1 VKVLHLDISTEWRG
15 GQQQVLYLTRGLEE
29 RGVVSVV
36 ATTQGSPLAQRL
48 RRQDLPVLELPA
60 TPIFAPKLGRA
71 LQHILADRTWHILH
85 AHTAH
90 AHTLGFLAFRVPPP
104 RSFHRPSFVVARRV
118 DFVPSRDPL
127 TRLKYTNAGQT
138 IVCVSE
144 AIRRVLLAYG
154 VAPDSLRVVPSGVQL
169 PGTSQPG
176 DPLPSELDPQRS
188 QQERLDLRAE
198 LGVPSDALLLGNI
211 AQMVEHKGQ
220 RYLLEAMPIIRRAV
234 PSAHLVILGNGE
246 LEKDL
251 RRRAAQLSL
260 DGSVTFAGF
269 RPDAARYLPAL
280 DLFVLSSVE
289 EGLGTSTL
297 DAQAAG
303 VPVVVTRAG
312 GSPEAVLDGET
323 GLLAEPADA
332 EALASQ
338 AIVLLNDQPRRVR
351 MGIAG
356 RRHVAD
362 AFSADRTVDMTL
374 AIYREL
380 TGRP

>member
-1 VKVLHLDISTEWRG
+1 MKVLHLDIGTEWRG

-29 RGVVSVV
+29 RGIVSVV

-48 RRQDLPVLELPA
+48 RQQDLPALELPA

-71 LQHILADRTWHILH
+71 LHQILADRSWNVLH

-90 AHTLGFLAFRVPPP
+90 AHTLGFLAFRMPPARP
-104 RSFHRPSFVVARRV
+104 FHRPSFVVARRV

-144 AIRRVLLAYG
+144 AIRQILLTYG
-154 VAPDSLRVVPSGVQL
+154 VPPDSLRVVRDGVQL

-176 DPLPSELDPQRS
+176 DPLPSELDPQRAR
-188 QQERLDLRAE
+188 QERRDLRGE
-198 LGVPSDALLLGNI
+198 LGVPDDGLLLGNI
-211 AQMVEHKGQ
+211 AQLVEHKGH
-220 RYLLEAMPIIRRAV
+220 RYLLEAMPIIRREV
-234 PSAHLVILGNGE
+234 PSAHLVILGSGD
-246 LEKDL
+246 LEKEL
-251 RRRAAQLSL
+251 QRRAEQLSL
-260 DGSVTFAGF
+260 NGSVTFAGF
-269 RPDAARYLPAL
+269 RPDAARYLPAM

-312 GSPEAVLDGET
+312 GCPETVLEGET
-323 GLLAEPADA
+323 GLLADPADP
-332 EALASQ
+332 ESLAAQ
-338 AIVLLNDQPRRVR
+338 ATILLQDGARRAR
-351 MGIAG
+351 MGSAG
-356 RRHVAD
+356 RRHIAE
-362 AFSADRTVDMTL
+362 AFTADRMVEETL
-374 AIYREL
+374 ATYREL
-380 TGRP
+380 TSRP

>member
-1 VKVLHLDISTEWRG
+1 
-15 GQQQVLYLTRGLEE
+15 
-29 RGVVSVV
+29 
-36 ATTQGSPLAQRL
+36 
-48 RRQDLPVLELPA
+48 
-60 TPIFAPKLGRA
+60 
-71 LQHILADRTWHILH
+71 
-85 AHTAH
+85 
-90 AHTLGFLAFRVPPP
+90 
-104 RSFHRPSFVVARRV
+104 
-118 DFVPSRDPL
+118 
-127 TRLKYTNAGQT
+127 
-138 IVCVSE
+138 
-144 AIRRVLLAYG
+144 
-154 VAPDSLRVVPSGVQL
+154 
-169 PGTSQPG
+169 
-176 DPLPSELDPQRS
+176 
-188 QQERLDLRAE
+188 
-198 LGVPSDALLLGNI
+198 
-211 AQMVEHKGQ
+211 
-220 RYLLEAMPIIRRAV
+220 MPIIRRAV
-234 PSAHLVILGNGE
+234 PSAHLVILGSGE

-251 RRRAAQLSL
+251 RRRAGQLSL

-312 GSPEAVLDGET
+312 GSPEAVIDGET

-362 AFSADRTVDMTL
+362 SFTADRTVDQTL